1 MKGIIFTE
9 FMDLVEQKFGLAEL
23 DGLLSAVG
31 DDGVYTSVGS
41 YDHRNLVKLIMQLSV
56 RTGISPEDLQR
67 VFGQSVFNNL
77 YNTLPDNNSL
87 QECKSTFQFIKLVE
101 DYIHIEVKKLYP
113 EANPPSFIFISE
125 AESEMVFDYH
135 SARCMSH
142 VCLGLIEGCG
152 EFFDEKI
159 ATTMEN
165 LAEDG
170 SQVRFKVSVV
180 G

>member
-9 FMDLVEQKFGLAEL
+9 FMDLVEQKFGLEVL
-23 DGLLSAVG
+23 DSLLENTG
-31 DDGVYTSVGS
+31 DSGVYTAVGS
-41 YDHRNLVKLIMQLSV
+41 YDHRNLVKLIVQLSKHS
-56 RTGISPEDLQR
+56 GISPEELQR

-87 QECKSTFQFIKLVE
+87 QACKTSFQFIKLVE

-113 EANPPSFIFISE
+113 EANPPSFDFVS
-125 AESEMVFDYH
+125 ESETEMIFDYV

-142 VCLGLIEGCG
+142 VCLGLLEGCA
-152 EFFDEKI
+152 EFFDEKLS
-159 ATTMEN
+159 TSMNTVSS
-165 LAEDG
+165 DG
-170 SQVRFKVSVV
+170 SKVRFTVNLV